1 MYEYIKGTI
10 AELTP
15 ASVVIDVSGVGY
27 LMNISLQTFES
38 LADKSVATI
47 YVHHIVREDA
57 QLFFGFGTRQER
69 ELFRLLI
76 GVSGIGGNTARMI
89 LSAFTP
95 DELVTLIATGNSAML
110 KSVKGIGAKTAERVI
125 IELRDKVIGIAAV
138 DTPSGAN
145 VGSGSAYEEAL
156 AALAMLGFAR
166 AASDKVVRS
175 LLKNDP
181 SMAVEDLVRQS
192 LKNL

>member
-125 IELRDKVIGIAAV
+125 IELRDKVIGVAAV
-138 DTPSGAN
+138 DTPMGTN